1 MQTKATEADLIG
13 QMEGFQVEVLQKMLE
28 RQFEQTG
35 FCDVTT
41 FQEDRTSGFLHAKTS
56 EGRIFWLNV
65 ITCRNFDLF
74 FAKYPKP
81 PLPSLIM
88 DEMQSCIYNIKVIL
102 SGLPTCPDHK

>member
-13 QMEGFQVEVLQKMLE
+13 QMEGFPVEVLQKMLE
-28 RQFEQTG
+28 RQFEQNG

-56 EGRIFWLNV
+56 EGRVFWLNV

-74 FAKYPKP
+74 FAEYPKP
-81 PLPSLIM
+81 SPLSLIM
-88 DEMQSCIYNIKVIL
+88 DEIQSCIYTIKAII
-102 SGLPTCPDHK
+102 SELPTCSDHK